1 MVKEIW
7 MKAKAVLGVFV
18 VVLVSL
24 IFLFPL
30 FWIVSSSLK
39 TRVDIFALPPL
50 IIFEPTSVNY
60 LTLFKTAFVKDF
72 GNSMIVSI
80 SSVVISL
87 ALGSL
92 TAYGFSR
99 YKIKGG
105 DFAFGWILS
114 LRFFPVVALAIPV
127 YILFRMLDM
136 LDTHIAL
143 IIVYCIINISFAIWF
158 LKGFFDE
165 IPRSLEE
172 AARLD
177 GYSPF
182 QVFYK
187 VALPLVWP
195 GMVTTIIFCL
205 IQSVNEFLIALFL
218 TIRVA
223 ETAPVA
229 LAKLQT
235 AVGPDW
241 GKMCAAATIMIIPV
255 LIFTIAVRN
264 QLIRGMSFG
273 RLK

>member
-1 MVKEIW
+1 MLRDVWTKVKR
-7 MKAKAVLGVFV
+7 VLGALA

-30 FWIVSSSLK
+30 FWIVLSSLK
-39 TRVDIFALPPL
+39 TRVDIFALPPVV
-50 IIFEPTSVNY
+50 IFQPTFVNY
-60 LTLFKTAFVKDF
+60 VTLLQTPFVKDF
-72 GNSMIVSI
+72 GNSMIVSV

-87 ALGSL
+87 VLGSL

-99 YKIKGG
+99 YNIKGG
-105 DFAFGWILS
+105 DLAFGWILS

-127 YILFRMLDM
+127 YILFRLVGL

-195 GMVTTIIFCL
+195 GIVTTIIFCL
-205 IQSVNEFLIALFL
+205 IQSINEFLIALFL
-218 TIRVA
+218 TTRVA

-241 GKMCAAATIMIIPV
+241 GKMCAAATIMMIPV
-255 LIFTIAVRN
+255 LVFTIAVRN

>member
-1 MVKEIW
+1 MSGSIW
-7 MKAKAVLGVFV
+7 SKLKQILAALA

-30 FWIVSSSLK
+30 YWIVTSSLK

-50 IIFEPTSVNY
+50 IVFEPTLVNY
-60 LTLFKTAFVKDF
+60 VTLLQTPFVRHF
-72 GNSMIVSI
+72 GNSLIVSV

-87 ALGSL
+87 VLGSL

-99 YKIKGG
+99 YKIRGG

-127 YILFRMLDM
+127 YILFRMIGL
-136 LDTHIAL
+136 LDTHIGL
-143 IIVYCIINISFAIWF
+143 IIVYCVINISFAIWF

-165 IPRSLEE
+165 IPPSLEE

-195 GMVTTIIFCL
+195 GIVTTIIFCL
-205 IQSVNEFLIALFL
+205 IQSINEFLIALFL
-218 TIRVA
+218 TTRVA
-223 ETAPVA
+223 VTAPVA

-241 GKMCAAATIMIIPV
+241 GKMCAAATILMIPV
-255 LIFTIAVRN
+255 LAFTIAVRN

>member
-1 MVKEIW
+1 MKNTWI
-7 MKAKAVLGVFV
+7 KAKQVLVLLSIV
-18 VVLVSL
+18 VVSL

-30 FWIVSSSLK
+30 FWIVSSSFK

-50 IIFEPTSVNY
+50 VMFTPTLVNY
-60 LTLFKTAFVKDF
+60 LTLFNTPFMADF
-72 GNSMIVSI
+72 GHSLIVSI
-80 SSVVISL
+80 SSVGISL
-87 ALGSL
+87 MLGSL

-127 YILFRMLDM
+127 YILFRMLNL
-136 LDTHIAL
+136 LDTYVGL
-143 IIVYCIINISFAIWF
+143 IIVYCVINISFAIWF

-165 IPRSLEE
+165 IPPSLEE

-177 GYSPF
+177 GYRPF

-195 GMVTTIIFCL
+195 GIVTTVIFCM
-205 IQSVNEFLIALFL
+205 IQSINEFLIALFL
-218 TIRVA
+218 TTRTA

-241 GKMCAAATIMIIPV
+241 GKMCAAATILVIPV
-255 LIFTIAVRN
+255 LAFTILVRN

>member
-7 MKAKAVLGVFV
+7 MKARIVLGAVA

-241 GKMCAAATIMIIPV
+241 GKMCAAATIMMIPV